1 MDDANGISGG
11 AGDEIADPRLRQRV
25 VFRRI
30 DADVLEL
37 DLFVSRGAFAR
48 EHVHPTQEET
58 LTGVAGTFVQ
68 MVAGERRTVRPGD
81 VLVIPPRTPHHFDAA
96 PEDAHLL
103 VTVRPA
109 LELDRFFRAY
119 LGLSRDG
126 RLTIP
131 ERGLPKPLLLF
142 AALFHRYRREMAAP
156 RVPIWLQRPLWGTL
170 ALVARGLGRRSSF
183 PEYGAP

>member
-1 MDDANGISGG
+1 MTGA

-30 DADVLEL
+30 AGDVLEL
-37 DLFVSRGAFAR
+37 DLFVSRGAYAR
-48 EHVHPTQEET
+48 EHIHPSQEET

-68 MVAGERRTVRPGD
+68 VVDGEARRIGPGD
-81 VLVIPPRTPHHFDAA
+81 TVVIPPRTPHHFDAA
-96 PEDAHLL
+96 PEDAQLV

-131 ERGLPKPLLLF
+131 ERGLPKPFLLF
-142 AALFHRYRREMAAP
+142 AALLYRYRRDMAMP
-156 RVPIWLQRPLWGTL
+156 RIPLWLQRPFLGAL
-170 ALVARGLGRRSSF
+170 ALLGRALGHRTSF